1 MRAPLGRRLHNFL
14 ERHLPEQRLFLR
26 GADGTRFLRLRSSTQ
41 ALAIAGGAALM
52 LWSSVATALVLINL
66 VVASSD
72 RERLEFE
79 RERYEQRLG
88 TLLDERDRLAA
99 DLEHAR
105 ERFAVALEQV
115 SAQQTL
121 LLKSEDRRREQEAGL
136 RAVRTALGTT
146 IRERDAALRRGEALI
161 AQAESG
167 AGEPEVAGRYRELR
181 RTLDFMS
188 LALADTAGERD
199 GMGES
204 TEALKARIAD
214 LELAARI
221 ERERSERIF
230 RRLEEAVSV
239 SMEPLDRMFEKL
251 GIPADKIIADV
262 RKGYTGAGGPLN
274 PIAKSSR
281 GIPADDPLTARFN
294 ELIGEL
300 ERIDGYRRAIDS
312 VPLAM
317 PVRSAVRFTSGF
329 GTRRHPI
336 SGARDFHE
344 GSDFA
349 APSGTPIYATG
360 DGEVVYASW
369 QSGYGRLVKIRHA
382 HGLETR
388 YAHLRRI
395 AVSVGQ
401 RVSRGDRI
409 GDMGSSG
416 RSTGTHLHYE
426 VRRHG
431 KAVNPMTYIE
441 AARDV
446 F

>member
-1 MRAPLGRRLHNFL
+1 MRAPLGRRLHHLL
-14 ERHLPEQRLFLR
+14 ECHLPEQRLFLR
-26 GADGTRFLRLRSSTQ
+26 GEDGTRFLRLRSSTQ
-41 ALAIAGGAALM
+41 ALAIVGGAALL

-66 VVASSD
+66 VTAGSD
-72 RERLEFE
+72 RERLEVEGTQYE
-79 RERYEQRLG
+79 RRLG
-88 TLLDERDRLAA
+88 ALAEERDRLAT
-99 DLEHAR
+99 DLREAR
-105 ERFAVALEQV
+105 ERYAVALEQV

-136 RAVRTALGTT
+136 RAVRNALGTT
-146 IRERDAALRRGEALI
+146 IRERDAALRRTEALI
-161 AQAESG
+161 AEAESG
-167 AGEPEVAGRYRELR
+167 TDEPEVAGRYRELR

-221 ERERSERIF
+221 ERERGERIF
-230 RRLEEAVSV
+230 KRLEEAVSV
-239 SMEPLDRMFEKL
+239 SMAPLDRMFQKL

-274 PIAKSSR
+274 PIAKSTR
-281 GIPADDPLTARFN
+281 GTGADDPLTDRFN
-294 ELIGEL
+294 ELIEDL
-300 ERIDGYRRAIDS
+300 DRIDGYRRAIDS
-312 VPLAM
+312 VPLAL
-317 PVRSAVRFTSGF
+317 PVQSAFRFTSRYGM
-329 GTRRHPI
+329 RRHPI
-336 SGARDFHE
+336 SGARDFHD
-344 GSDFA
+344 GSDLA
-349 APSGTPIYATG
+349 APGGTPIHATG
-360 DGEVVYASW
+360 DGEVVFAGW
-369 QSGYGRLVKIRHA
+369 QGGYGRLVKIRHA

-395 AVSVGQ
+395 AVSTGQ

-416 RSTGTHLHYE
+416 SATGTHLHYE

>member
-1 MRAPLGRRLHNFL
+1 MRAPLVRRLHVVL

-26 GADGTRFLRLRSSTQ
+26 SEQGTRFLRLRSSTQ
-41 ALAIAGGAALM
+41 AMVLAGGALM
-52 LWSSVATALVLINL
+52 VLWSAVATSLVTIGLIG
-66 VVASSD
+66 SGSD
-72 RERLEFE
+72 LERLEQE
-79 RERYEQRLG
+79 RAQYERRL
-88 TLLDERDRLAA
+88 ERLVEERNRLAG
-99 DLEHAR
+99 DLQESQ

-121 LLKSEDRRREQEAGL
+121 LLKSENLRREQAAGL
-136 RAVRTALGTT
+136 QAVRTALGTS
-146 IRERDAALRRGEALI
+146 IRERDSALRRAEAMM
-161 AQAESG
+161 AE
-167 AGEPEVAGRYRELR
+167 AGETGEEGSAGRYHELR

-204 TEALKARIAD
+204 TEALQARIAE

-221 ERERSERIF
+221 ERERSERMF

-251 GIPADKIIADV
+251 GIPADKLIADM

-281 GIPADDPLTARFN
+281 GAPEDPLTDRFN
-294 ELIGEL
+294 ALIEDL
-300 ERIDGYRRAIDS
+300 DRINSYRMAIDS
-312 VPLAM
+312 VPLAL
-317 PVRSAVRFTSGF
+317 PVRSDFRLTSRYGP
-329 GTRRHPI
+329 RRHPVT
-336 SGARDFHE
+336 GARDFHK
-344 GSDFA
+344 GTDFA
-349 APSGTPIYATG
+349 ASAGTPIHATA
-360 DGEVVYASW
+360 DGVVVFAGW
-369 QSGYGRLVKIRHA
+369 QSGYGRLVRIRHA
-382 HGLETR
+382 HGLESR

-416 RSTGTHLHYE
+416 RSTGPHLHYE
-426 VRRHG
+426 VHRNG
-431 KAVNPMTYIE
+431 KPVNPMTYIE
-441 AARDV
+441 AAKDV
-446 F
+446 L